1 MTTQCKQVR
10 KNSGGGACQDFT
22 CYLPVAHFFNKRES
36 RFITHQKKKKKEK
49 KASQIL
55 NKILSMSCETI
66 GSRKVSRAV
75 YVH

>member
-10 KNSGGGACQDFT
+10 KNSGGGACKDFT

-36 RFITHQKKKKKEK
+36 RFITHQNKKEN

-66 GSRKVSRAV
+66 GSRKVSRAE

>member
-10 KNSGGGACQDFT
+10 KNSGGGACKDFT

-36 RFITHQKKKKKEK
+36 RFITHTKNGK